1 MSEGKRVSSTEAST
15 SGAAEGK
22 KPGLGKGRIIAMVF
36 CALVFVACVV
46 YIALIAAESHQISNA
61 NKNTSDQYL
70 SEVTGIT
77 QPDLIT
83 IEPSVEIPD
92 EVFVVDFESLWET
105 NEDVVG
111 WIRIS
116 GLDAVS
122 YPIVYC
128 EDNEYYLDHNWD
140 KSYTRYGAIFTD
152 MLNDNG
158 FADPYTVIYGHNMKD
173 GSMFGGLDKYRS
185 SQFYLENGGFITIY
199 LPEQTNVYKIFS
211 IRVVEGDD
219 AGTYTFGFAHG
230 DSFEDY
236 LQAMKKASE
245 YKTGVDVNGKDTV
258 ITLSTCH
265 NNDRLVVS
273 AKLVAIQEIPEI
285 SAGE

>member
-1 MSEGKRVSSTEAST
+1 MSEGKRIDQSETPVTEPSV
-15 SGAAEGK
+15 K
-22 KPGLGKGRIIAMVF
+22 KKGFGSKVRIIAMAV

-61 NKNTSDQYL
+61 NKATNDQYL

-77 QPDLIT
+77 QPELIT
-83 IEPSVEIPD
+83 IEPSVEIP
-92 EVFVVDFESLWET
+92 EEIFVVDFESLRET

-116 GLDAVS
+116 GLDMVS
-122 YPIVYC
+122 YPIVYSD
-128 EDNEYYLDHNWD
+128 DNEFYLNHNWD

-173 GSMFGGLDKYRS
+173 GSMFGALDKYRS
-185 SQFYLENGGFITIY
+185 SKFYLENGGFITIY

-219 AGTYTFGFAHG
+219 AGTYTFGFDHG

-236 LQAMKKASE
+236 LKAMKKASE

-265 NNDRLVVS
+265 NNDRFVVS
-273 AKLVAIQEIPEI
+273 AKLVAIQEIPETTE
-285 SAGE
+285 GE